1 MNVSLN
7 SDFISLVMDLPVHIK
22 QFVLCSIMNINDAS
36 ERVQNPDRNVF
47 LVYQKLWFILQVT
60 HSE

>member
-22 QFVLCSIMNINDAS
+22 QFVLCSIMNINYAS
-36 ERVQNPDRNVF
+36 EHVQNPNRNVC
-47 LVYQKLWFILQVT
+47 QKL
-60 HSE
+60 